1 MRHKFFLRL
10 LTATAA
16 VLLAAVSLLLISY
29 SRWLNRISEGNQA
42 LTAGDH
48 AAARQA
54 FDASAGRLERDRF
67 LLSPQ
72 IPGYRQLVFNQ
83 ARALYAARQDEAL
96 TRLLE
101 NEAARAPFLSEES
114 EFHFWMGN
122 VEYRRAL
129 AQKDKQVL
137 QAGLQRA
144 MESYRRALAAAPND
158 WDVKYN
164 FELTQHLLEN
174 LRKGKEEN
182 LDRIR
187 KGQMK
192 LLRENTEKDKSQQ
205 TKIAPEKRG

>member
-1 MRHKFFLRL
+1 MRRTFLIRFL
-10 LTATAA
+10 SLVVA
-16 VLLAAVSLLLISY
+16 VLLAAASFLLISY
-29 SRWLNRISEGNQA
+29 ARWTYRITEANKA
-42 LTAGDH
+42 LAAGDTT
-48 AAARQA
+48 AARQA
-54 FDASAGRLERDRF
+54 YETSAGRLDRYPVLF
-67 LLSPQ
+67 SPQ

-83 ARALYAARQDEAL
+83 ARTLYAARQDEAL

-101 NEAARAPFLSEES
+101 AEAARAPFLAEES

-129 AQKDKQVL
+129 GQKDKQVL

-144 MESYRRALAAAPND
+144 VESYRRALAAAPND

-164 FELTQHLLEN
+164 YELVQHLLEN